1 MTNEE
6 SLVLLKKLY
15 DDMSS
20 LTDDELFQ
28 TFMEKSVSFKEE
40 IKRIELSLTTSK
52 INNIKEFILNLDEK
66 KVMDDDIIDKSFES
80 VFYMLN
86 KIFDRKEE
94 LEDLEWQII
103 AA

>member
-6 SLVLLKKLY
+6 SMVLLKKLY
-15 DDMSS
+15 NDMSS
-20 LTDDELFQ
+20 LTDEELFQ

-52 INNIKEFILNLDEK
+52 INNIKEFILNLTEK
-66 KVMDDDIIDKSFES
+66 KVIDNDIIDKSFES

-86 KIFDRKEE
+86 KVFDRKEE
-94 LEDLEWQII
+94 LENLEWQII

>member
-6 SLVLLKKLY
+6 SMVLLKKLY
-15 DDMSS
+15 NDMSS
-20 LTDDELFQ
+20 LTDEELFQ

-52 INNIKEFILNLDEK
+52 INNIKEFILNLTEK
-66 KVMDDDIIDKSFES
+66 KVIDNDIIDKSFES

-86 KIFDRKEE
+86 KVFDRKEE